1 MRTNVPD
8 AKVQAPVCRASPTP
22 PRTSVGRLCPLKQ
35 PGHSEHH
42 VGPNSEVDLR
52 SPDAGTADLRL
63 SRSQKGPGRGCR
75 KPASPRDLLRGEQ
88 NRHLP
93 RRLRLLESSSVT
105 CLWASAP
112 SHLHL
117 RKASHAPARPFTAT
131 LLQASATAP
140 PGFCGLFAV
149 ATRHADALSSAWQL
163 QGHCPSLSHSCIHST
178 NIREHF
184 LCGRHCSK
192 RERRSDENKLEA
204 LTS

>member
-1 MRTNVPD
+1 MPVQLISVCLGARKALDVGVANRLLPAICCSVNRTAICPD
-8 AKVQAPVCRASPTP
+8 
-22 PRTSVGRLCPLKQ
+22 
-35 PGHSEHH
+35 
-42 VGPNSEVDLR
+42 
-52 SPDAGTADLRL
+52 
-63 SRSQKGPGRGCR
+63 GPGCWSPPQS
-75 KPASPRDLLRGEQ
+75 PA
-88 NRHLP
+88 
-93 RRLRLLESSSVT
+93 
-105 CLWASAP
+105 

>member
-1 MRTNVPD
+1 MPVQLISVCLGARKALDVGVANRLLPAICCSVNRTAICPD
-8 AKVQAPVCRASPTP
+8 GPGCWSPPQSPASGLRHPLISTLGKPATP
-22 PRTSVGRLCPLKQ
+22 PPA
-35 PGHSEHH
+35 
-42 VGPNSEVDLR
+42 R
-52 SPDAGTADLRL
+52 SPPPCSKPLPQLRL
-63 SRSQKGPGRGCR
+63 V
-75 KPASPRDLLRGEQ
+75 
-88 NRHLP
+88 
-93 RRLRLLESSSVT
+93 SV
-105 CLWASAP
+105 A
-112 SHLHL
+112 
-117 RKASHAPARPFTAT
+117 
-131 LLQASATAP
+131 AP

>member
-8 AKVQAPVCRASPTP
+8 AKVQAPVCRTPP
-22 PRTSVGRLCPLKQ
+22 PRTSMGRLCPLKQ

-75 KPASPRDLLRGEQ
+75 KPASPRDLLLGKQ

-93 RRLRLLESSSVT
+93 RQLRLLESSSVT
-105 CLWASAP
+105 CLWALAS
-112 SHLHL
+112 SHLRL
-117 RKASHAPARPFTAT
+117 RKASHTPAT

-192 RERRSDENKLEA
+192 RERRSDENELEA
-204 LTS
+204 LTSRN